1 MHVVFDLESVV
12 HHVIEEVHLDHFG
25 LLAHVCLLHL
35 VEVIQQFEFLE
46 LKILVKFLS
55 LEYQSRRFQFF
66 YCLLVEKSDLKKG
79 KQDNWRGNVGA
90 ED

>member
-12 HHVIEEVHLDHFG
+12 HHVIEEVRFYHFG
-25 LLAHVCLLHL
+25 LLTHVCLLQL
-35 VEVIQQFEFLE
+35 VEVIQQIEFLE

-55 LEYQSRRFQFF
+55 LEYQGRRFQFF
-66 YCLLVEKSDLKKG
+66 HCLLVEKGNFKKG
-79 KQDNWRGNVGA
+79 KQDYWRGNVGA